1 MSVIQEKF
9 RDLTIPQLR
18 NLIREGEDVQEL
30 FKSTAFRLIG
40 TDIGRKFLKE
50 LVTNYDVGL
59 EVSW

>member
-1 MSVIQEKF
+1 MSVIQERF

-40 TDIGRKFLKE
+40 TDIGRIFFKE
-50 LVTNYDVGL
+50 LVKNYDVGL

>member
-9 RDLTIPQLR
+9 R

-40 TDIGRKFLKE
+40 TDIGRIFFKE
-50 LVTNYDVGL
+50 LVKNYDVGL

>member
-1 MSVIQEKF
+1 MSVMQERF
-9 RDLTIPQLR
+9 RYLTIPHLR
-18 NLIREGEDVQEL
+18 NLIQEGEDVQEL

>member
-1 MSVIQEKF
+1 MSVMQERF
-9 RDLTIPQLR
+9 RYLTIPQLR
-18 NLIREGEDVQEL
+18 NLIQEGEDVQEL

>member
-1 MSVIQEKF
+1 MSVMQERF
-9 RDLTIPQLR
+9 RYLTIPQLR
-18 NLIREGEDVQEL
+18 NLIQEGEDVQEL

-59 EVSW
+59 EVIW

>member
-1 MSVIQEKF
+1 MSVIQERF

-40 TDIGRKFLKE
+40 TDIGRIFFKE